1 MEIGHVIARLRNEKE
16 ISQRKLATDLNV
28 SSSVV
33 GLWES
38 NKRLP
43 SLECFISLID
53 YFAVSADLL
62 LENDRKISPVEYQ
75 SAVKITPET
84 KKILDT
90 FELLNDDNKDIL
102 IGEAKKTLKN
112 QRIEEKRE
120 SMPVAKAT

>member
-1 MEIGHVIARLRNEKE
+1 MEIGHVIARLRNEKK

-62 LENDRKISPVEYQ
+62 LENDRKIKPVEYQ
-75 SAVKITPET
+75 SAVTITPET

-120 SMPVAKAT
+120 SIPVAKAT

>member
-1 MEIGHVIARLRNEKE
+1 MEIGHIIANLRNEKK
-16 ISQRKLATDLNV
+16 ISQRKLASDLNV

-53 YFAVSADLL
+53 YFAVSADFLL
-62 LENDRKISPVEYQ
+62 KNDRKITPAEYTSTVEI
-75 SAVKITPET
+75 APET

-90 FELLNDDNKDIL
+90 FNLLNDDNKDIL
-102 IGEAKKTLKN
+102 IGEAKKLLKS
-112 QRIEEKRE
+112 QRVEEKRE
-120 SMPVAKAT
+120 SIPVAKAT

>member
-1 MEIGHVIARLRNEKE
+1 MEIGHAIARLRNEKK

-33 GLWES
+33 GLWET

-62 LENDRKISPVEYQ
+62 LESDRKISPTEYQ
-75 SAVKITPET
+75 GIVEITPET

-90 FELLNDDNKDIL
+90 FELLNNDNKDIL
-102 IGEAKKTLKN
+102 IGEAKKILKS
-112 QRIEEKRE
+112 QRLEEKRE
-120 SMPVAKAT
+120 SIPIAKAT

>member
-38 NKRLP
+38 NKRIP

-62 LENDRKISPVEYQ
+62 LANDRKISPVEYQ
-75 SAVKITPET
+75 STVKITPET

-102 IGEAKKTLKN
+102 IGEAKKVLKN